1 MFPLPSALRLCLSAG
16 AALWVAWAPPA
27 QAQPSGGITPEWDVR
42 KNLTALAANAQR
54 LQPMLE
60 QIKPQDWISQGAPEA
75 YVAQLKSTRE
85 QVQGLVYSTEQLT
98 REPEKLTAALDALFR
113 IETLDALL
121 RSLGAGVRKYQN
133 PALAD
138 LLLSAAAEGA
148 ANRERLRQYIADLAA
163 DKEQQFKVM
172 DQEAQRCRAALSRKP
187 PEKSSGK
194 KEERR

>member
-1 MFPLPSALRLCLSAG
+1 MSPLQFAVRVCLRAG
-16 AALWVAWAPPA
+16 AVLWAACALPA
-27 QAQPSGGITPEWDVR
+27 QAQPSGGLTPEWDVR
-42 KNLTALAANAQR
+42 KNLAALAANAQR

-60 QIKPQDWISQGAPEA
+60 QLKPQEWISQGAPEA
-75 YVAQLKSTRE
+75 YIAQLKSTRD

-98 REPEKLTAALDALFR
+98 REPEKLTAALDAFFR

-138 LLLSAAAEGA
+138 LLLSAAGESA
-148 ANRERLRQYIADLAA
+148 ANRERLRQYIVDLAA
-163 DKEQQFKVM
+163 DKEQQLKVM